1 MFVMWYVAAAARV
14 RELLQPDRR
23 DRGEGPVP
31 YIIMVAL
38 IAAVAVFVGGALLII
53 ATNWL
58 GDVPQGAP

>member
-1 MFVMWYVAAAARV
+1 MIVTWYVAAVARL
-14 RELLQPDRR
+14 RELLEPDRR

-53 ATNWL
+53 AQGWL
-58 GDVPQGAP
+58 GDVPTGAP